1 MLPMDP
7 LKIDFRRL
15 AVVFSAAG
23 AVAAPAGREVA
34 LSIRD
39 TFSLFLWSAPE
50 ALLARTIAEGVPNGC
65 GMIQMGA

>member
-7 LKIDFRRL
+7 LKIDFKRL

-39 TFSLFLWSAPE
+39 TFSLFLWSAPWRS
-50 ALLARTIAEGVPNGC
+50 LPRQLQKVC
-65 GMIQMGA
+65 QMGAG